1 MEIKNV
7 ETILLSCPVPK
18 EHQLDWDAGTTLRE
32 LKVDMTIIKIT
43 TDEGITGIGE
53 ASNYVDPKMV
63 KMQIENFKSELI
75 GKDPFEVEK
84 LTESLHLRWTESGFL
99 RSTSIAAINQAL
111 WDIVGKKTK
120 QPVSKLLGGRYADR
134 VKAYASAGQMSR
146 TAKEIYK
153 EALNF
158 YDMSLTAYKLRVTF
172 DDAVDKVEAAREAF
186 GTDSEIMV
194 ECNML
199 LPNAKTAIKMIKKI
213 EKYEPTWVE
222 CPLVYT
228 DIEGYIE
235 IRSKVDVPI
244 AAGENLDNF
253 LKFKEWVDRDAMDV
267 IQPDCNLAGFN
278 EARKAAIYAS
288 YRGMPCC
295 PHNWHNAITRAANAQ
310 LIASVPNH
318 FMLEMNITWNHSCPA
333 FKEEIVDEPIKVK
346 NGYIDIPNRP
356 GLGVEL
362 NEDAVKKYP
371 YIEGPKSAPI

>member
-18 EHQLDWDAGTTLRE
+18 EHQLDWDAGNTLRE

-63 KMQIENFKSELI
+63 RMQIENFKPELI

-84 LTESLHLRWTESGFL
+84 LTESLRLRWTES
-99 RSTSIAAINQAL
+99 S
-111 WDIVGKKTK
+111 
-120 QPVSKLLGGRYADR
+120 
-134 VKAYASAGQMSR
+134 
-146 TAKEIYK
+146 
-153 EALNF
+153 
-158 YDMSLTAYKLRVTF
+158 
-172 DDAVDKVEAAREAF
+172 
-186 GTDSEIMV
+186 
-194 ECNML
+194 
-199 LPNAKTAIKMIKKI
+199 
-213 EKYEPTWVE
+213 
-222 CPLVYT
+222 
-228 DIEGYIE
+228 
-235 IRSKVDVPI
+235 
-244 AAGENLDNF
+244 F
-253 LKFKEWVDRDAMDV
+253 LKFKEWVDKDAMDV

-288 YRGMPCC
+288 YRGIPCC

-318 FMLEMNITWNHSCPA
+318 FMLEMNMTWNHSCPA

-356 GLGVEL
+356 GLGIEL
-362 NEDAVKKYP
+362 NEEAVKKYP